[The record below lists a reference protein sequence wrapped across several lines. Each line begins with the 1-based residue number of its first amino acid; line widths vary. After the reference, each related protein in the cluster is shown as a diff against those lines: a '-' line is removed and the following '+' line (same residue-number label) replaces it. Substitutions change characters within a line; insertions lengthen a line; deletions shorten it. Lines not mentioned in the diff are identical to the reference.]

1 MGQLSF
7 AELEDGMRML
17 SKLPRAVQMRFHSG
31 CLSGKKSIQGLSA
44 PDFHDWYLTENLEQT
59 TSWLAAQL
67 GTIVRVHSLQSVQ
80 KHNGALGEIIK
91 FEEKLRWGVK
101 TVTGHVLSLRPSNLT
116 FVSRAAVTEKQAVFY
131 SQAVVPL

>member
-1 MGQLSF
+1 
-7 AELEDGMRML
+7 
-17 SKLPRAVQMRFHSG
+17 
-31 CLSGKKSIQGLSA
+31 
-44 PDFHDWYLTENLEQT
+44 
-59 TSWLAAQL
+59 
-67 GTIVRVHSLQSVQ
+67 VQ